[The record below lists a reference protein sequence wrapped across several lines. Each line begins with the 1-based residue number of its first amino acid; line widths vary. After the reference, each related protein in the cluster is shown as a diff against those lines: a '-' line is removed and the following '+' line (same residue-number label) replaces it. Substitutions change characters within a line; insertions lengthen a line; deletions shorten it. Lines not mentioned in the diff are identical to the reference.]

1 MPSLADPLMPAAL
14 EMHAH
19 AKGAA
24 GDAAGDAAPPPLP
37 AVVYAFIGVAAGAN
51 LLFGFENSI
60 ISGARTAYAAETG
73 LDVHGAAYGFLASAL
88 PAGATVACLFAGFF
102 QELLGRRRTLAL
114 CCAAYTAAA
123 LVSFLSA
130 SYAQLA
136 AGRVLTGL
144 SIGVFS
150 STAPMYIAELS
161 PPAQRGQL
169 VTVNQVCICTGVL
182 LGYLASAVVPSL
194 WRVQLIC
201 GAPLAVVLCGIF
213 LFAMPFSPRWLMT
226 KGREEEA
233 RAVLERLRAGEAPA
247 TIAAELD
254 GIREACASMGGE
266 GASERFWAKLRERHV
281 LWSIT
286 IGVVA
291 ATMQQWSGVNAV
303 NMYTSDV
310 FKAAG
315 FSGALLTQLP
325 ILIGVAKLVFVI
337 VALALMDRVGRK
349 PLLLVGCAGMVVSLA
364 LLGFALRPS
373 PVPQGLGILATAALC
388 LYVSRAERAACTC
401 ARARAGPPNPKR
413 YAPVADGLF
422 RGVTRARAL
431 APPQRALSAAGQG
444 LRDVRGLFY
453 VLVVHMRC
461 RAGLLEHECA
471 RRARRERLLLLLR
484 RVHACKLF
492 LDLRVRL

>member
-14 EMHAH
+14 EMHA
-19 AKGAA
+19 KGAMGA
-24 GDAAGDAAPPPLP
+24 SGDAAGDAAPPPPPPLP

-161 PPAQRGQL
+161 PPARRGQL

-201 GAPLAVVLCGIF
+201 GAPLAVVLCGVF

-247 TIAAELD
+247 AIAAELD

-266 GASERFWAKLRERHV
+266 GAGERFWAKLRERHV

-315 FSGALLTQLP
+315 FSGSLLTQLP

-349 PLLLVGCAGMVVSLA
+349 PLLLVGCAGMVVSLT

-373 PVPQGLGILATAALC
+373 PVPQSLGILATAALC
-388 LYVSRAERAACTC
+388 LYVSRPARVARTANRAH
-401 ARARAGPPNPKR
+401 
-413 YAPVADGLF
+413 
-422 RGVTRARAL
+422 TRA
-431 APPQRALSAAGQG
+431 
-444 LRDVRGLFY
+444 
-453 VLVVHMRC
+453 C
-461 RAGLLEHECA
+461 RPA
-471 RRARRERLLLLLR
+471 
-484 RVHACKLF
+484 
-492 LDLRVRL
+492 